1 MTATDPQTRCGF
13 VAVIGA
19 PNAGKST
26 LVNALVG
33 QKVAIVSAKAQTTR
47 ARLMGIAI
55 EGETQM
61 VLVDTPGIFAPRRR
75 LDRAMVSAAWEGMQ
89 AADAVVLMI
98 DPVKQRRHELDPLL
112 EGLAGRPE
120 RKILV
125 LNKVDIAK
133 KEPLL
138 VLAEEM
144 AAKADFTEIFFVSAL
159 TGDGVPELKAALAAM
174 MPQGEWIYPE
184 DQVSNASERL
194 MATEITREQLY
205 KQLHEELPYD
215 SAVRPEKYI
224 ERKDGSVEIHQQI
237 VVGRETQRA
246 IVLGKG
252 GSKIKAIGE
261 AARAELGE
269 LLARKVHLFLHV
281 KVTENWDEDKEIFE
295 EIGLDWVR

>member
-1 MTATDPQTRCGF
+1 MTDTGSTRCGF

-47 ARLMGIAI
+47 ARLLGIAL
-55 EGETQM
+55 EGGTQM
-61 VLVDTPGIFAPRRR
+61 VLVDTPGIFTPKRR
-75 LDRAMVSAAWEGMQ
+75 LDRAMVSAAWEGTT
-89 AADAVVLMI
+89 AADAVLLVV
-98 DPVKQRRHELDPLL
+98 DPIKQRRHELDPLIEAL
-112 EGLAGRPE
+112 SVRPE

-138 VLAEEM
+138 ALAQEF
-144 AAKADFTEIFFVSAL
+144 AAKAEFADIYFVSAS
-159 TGDGVPELKAALAAM
+159 TGDGVPELKSALAAM
-174 MPQGEWIYPE
+174 MPEGEWTYPE

-194 MATEITREQLY
+194 LATEITREQLY

-224 ERKDGSVEIHQQI
+224 ERKDGSLEIHQQI

-252 GSKIKAIGE
+252 GSRIKQIGE
-261 AARAELGE
+261 AARTELAT
-269 LLARKVHLFLHV
+269 LLDRKVHLFLHV
-281 KVTENWDEDKEIFE
+281 RVEENWAENREIYE
-295 EIGLDWVR
+295 EIGLDFGR